1 MRWVGGCW
9 ECAGWLLGVQA
20 CAGMC
25 RHWSVDGHCC
35 VAMPRLPSA
44 LPLTLTRAHSLILN
58 AAQVLAGSRPTQ
70 SHSLIHSLTHSLS
83 LNAAQVPA
91 GSLPRTMEVILR
103 NDQVETVRP
112 GDKACF
118 TGMLVV
124 VPDVAAL
131 T

>member
-1 MRWVGGCW
+1 MIH
-9 ECAGWLLGVQA
+9 AFT
-20 CAGMC
+20 
-25 RHWSVDGHCC
+25 
-35 VAMPRLPSA
+35 LPS
-44 LPLTLTRAHSLILN
+44 P
-58 AAQVLAGSRPTQ
+58 
-70 SHSLIHSLTHSLS
+70 
-83 LNAAQVPA
+83 QVPA

-112 GDKACF
+112 GDKAVF

>member
-1 MRWVGGCW
+1 
-9 ECAGWLLGVQA
+9 
-20 CAGMC
+20 
-25 RHWSVDGHCC
+25 
-35 VAMPRLPSA
+35 MPRLPSA

-70 SHSLIHSLTHSLS
+70 SHSLIHSLS

>member
-1 MRWVGGCW
+1 
-9 ECAGWLLGVQA
+9 
-20 CAGMC
+20 MC
-25 RHWSVDGHCC
+25 RHWPVDGQHCR
-35 VAMPRLPSA
+35 VQRPAPIPPQPPPPPPPPPRLP
-44 LPLTLTRAHSLILN
+44 
-58 AAQVLAGSRPTQ
+58 
-70 SHSLIHSLTHSLS
+70 
-83 LNAAQVPA
+83 QVPA